1 MLLIPP
7 SGKGLGHRSCR
18 EIFFFHTNLFHLM
31 LLRFNATSI
40 IVLKKEKPIIQKT
53 TQVMQTRSSV
63 DTHIKV
69 ERDNVIP
76 ELEYVHPLCQEF
88 GETMCLEHQNY

>member
-1 MLLIPP
+1 MP

-18 EIFFFHTNLFHLM
+18 KKKCHTNFFHLM
-31 LLRFNATSI
+31 LLRFNGTSI
-40 IVLKKEKPIIQKT
+40 IVCFKKRKTNYSKNYSSCANQKF
-53 TQVMQTRSSV
+53 SGH
-63 DTHIKV
+63 THIKV
-69 ERDNVIP
+69 ERDSDNVIP